1 VNETVVRP
9 KTHEAAAPDL
19 SSSKRLISLDA
30 FRGITMALMVL
41 VNDAGGDR
49 SYAPLEHSK
58 WNGWTLTDTVFPSF
72 LWIVGVAITL
82 SLGKRLAS
90 GTPKRVLF
98 TQMLRR
104 SALLYA
110 FGLIVY
116 LFPEFHFGTMRVLG
130 VLQRIAICY
139 LVASA
144 IYLSTRWRGQLIW
157 LGILFAVYW
166 VAMALIPVPGYGPGN
181 LSVEGNLA
189 HYVDH
194 LVLGR
199 HNYASTRTWDP
210 EGIIS
215 TLPAI
220 GTTLLG
226 ILAGHLLR
234 LKKEL
239 TERLVWM
246 FVVGNALIAAGL
258 ICNVWLPINKKLW
271 TDSFA
276 LFMAG
281 LDFLV
286 FAMFIWFVDALKF
299 RRGIQPLVIFGMNA
313 ITVYMASELLS
324 STLDAVHVRAY
335 SLHEWIYRTIFA
347 PLASPLNASLLYA
360 IGYVLLMYLL
370 AYALH
375 KRGWFLRV

>member
-1 VNETVVRP
+1 
-9 KTHEAAAPDL
+9 
-19 SSSKRLISLDA
+19 
-30 FRGITMALMVL
+30 MALMVL
-41 VNDAGGDR
+41 VNDAGGNR
-49 SYAPLEHSK
+49 SYGPLEHSK

-98 TQMLRR
+98 TQILRR
-104 SALLYA
+104 SAILYA

-144 IYLSTRWRGQLIW
+144 IYLNTRWRGQLIW
-157 LGILFAVYW
+157 LGSLFAVYW
-166 VAMALIPVPGYGPGN
+166 VAMTLIPVPGYGPGN

-226 ILAGHLLR
+226 IMAGHLLR

-258 ICNVWLPINKKLW
+258 ICNIWLPINKKLW

-281 LDFLV
+281 LDFVV
-286 FAMFIWFVDALKF
+286 FAVFIWFIDALKF

-313 ITVYMASELLS
+313 ITVYMASELLAS
-324 STLDAVHVRAY
+324 ALDALQVGAL
-335 SLHEWIYRTIFA
+335 SLHDWIYQTIFA
-347 PLASPLNASLLYA
+347 PFASPMNASLLYA

-370 AYALH
+370 AYGLH